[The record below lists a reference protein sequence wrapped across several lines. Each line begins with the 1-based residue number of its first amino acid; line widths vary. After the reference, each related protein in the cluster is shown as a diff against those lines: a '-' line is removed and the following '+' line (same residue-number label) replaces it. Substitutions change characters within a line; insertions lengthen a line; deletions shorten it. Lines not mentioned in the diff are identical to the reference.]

1 MNDSRTTDD
10 DRLALIDMQ
19 AIHEWLAA
27 PQPAQAAEQLA
38 PLHVHLAALRELR
51 IDAAQHETLLEL
63 LGERIRHVVER
74 LMPDLVGVTLPLS
87 RRTRHTV
94 RSLQGILL
102 TFAEEHLRLL
112 GAPPSAG
119 RNLSPERIAWRA
131 LDALGKHLQIGNY
144 VAAPYAP
151 GIWKLVHR
159 IYRSADADGHA
170 EAHLPEAGGTIADTY
185 LQICLLACAQPAS
198 FTSREIALV
207 AEYIRRFSSR
217 AAFLS
222 SNDAK
227 DAEGMFWI
235 DPDRDAPPV
244 SASRRPAPDGAIRF
258 ACERLAQLAEEQVE
272 ALGAGA
278 SITDLDLPEAALS
291 PAGHGVLRRLAHHW
305 GHPGKRRFP
314 RRRQNYPAQ
323 LCIGLSAL
331 NRLFGK
337 NAADGETT
345 DWLVTNES
353 PDGYALMHS
362 AGKTGRLA
370 AGEIVAVRTEYHAD
384 WQTCI
389 VRWVLSENPEHLELG
404 LQILSRSALPATVVV
419 PGEREGGERRR
430 ALFLPALP
438 PIRTHETLAVPVGTT
453 QAGERQMVLLVER
466 DNLEIRRIRPTHVEE
481 QTASIE
487 VIAFETED
495 AS

>member
-19 AIHEWLAA
+19 AIHDWLAA
-27 PQPAQAAEQLA
+27 PQPAQAEDQLA
-38 PLHVHLAALRELR
+38 PLHAHLAALRDLR
-51 IDAAQHETLLEL
+51 TDAGQRETLLDL
-63 LGERIRHVVER
+63 LGARIRHVIDR
-74 LMPDLVGVTLPLS
+74 LMPGLVGVTLPLS

-94 RSLQGILL
+94 RSLQGMLL
-102 TFAEEHLRLL
+102 TFAEEYLRLL
-112 GAPPSAG
+112 DAPASAD
-119 RNLSPERIAWRA
+119 RNLSRERIAWRA
-131 LDALGKHLQIGNY
+131 LDALGRHLLIGSH

-159 IYRSADADGHA
+159 IYRAAASGGYAGT
-170 EAHLPEAGGTIADTY
+170 HLPEAEGTIADTY
-185 LQICLLACAQPAS
+185 LQTCLLACAQPAS

-207 AEYIRRFSSR
+207 TEYIRRFSSR
-217 AAFLS
+217 AAFLHG
-222 SNDAK
+222 NEANE
-227 DAEGMFWI
+227 AEGVFWI

-244 SASRRPAPDGAIRF
+244 SAGRRPPPEGAIRF

-272 ALGAGA
+272 ALEAGA
-278 SITDLDLPEAALS
+278 SAADLDLPETAIT

-331 NRLFGK
+331 NRLFGRS
-337 NAADGETT
+337 AADGEKT

-370 AGEIVAVRTEYHAD
+370 AGEVVAIRTENHAD

-404 LQILSRSALPATVVV
+404 LQILSRNALPATVVV

-430 ALFLPALP
+430 ALLLPALP
-438 PIRTHETLAVPVGTT
+438 PIRDHETLVAPVGTML
-453 QAGERQMVLLVER
+453 AGERLMALLIER
-466 DNLEIRRIRPTHVEE
+466 DNLEVRRIRPTRVEE